1 MYSTQP
7 STLVS
12 SAPAVAAQGNAK
24 HGFDYEACQELMRG
38 GSKTFFA
45 ASRLLPRRVRGPAIA
60 LYAFCR
66 VADDAIDFSDDRV
79 TALAHLNERLRCVY
93 AGNPMAYE
101 PDRALAAVVREFDLP
116 LELVAALL
124 EGFEWDAEGRRY
136 ETIEDLLAYGARV
149 AGSVGAMMAV
159 VMRTRGEQALARA
172 CDLGVAMQL
181 TNIARDVGEDARF
194 GRLYMPLAWMRE
206 AGLEPDAWLA
216 EPVFD
221 HRVALVVDRLIKAAD
236 ELYQRSEHGIGQ
248 LPRDCRPASRAARLV
263 YAEIGRELEKAGHDS
278 VNYRAVVSGRRKLA
292 LLARAS
298 GAALIAP
305 ADPKLHFDALP
316 ANQFLVVAAKL
327 PQGDVPLQAKEAME
341 PKRRSFDERARWTTE
356 LFERLQLAEA
366 AKKPDKDAQAKAYA
380 KAHGHRVPQQSLTEQ
395 AQPHPALLT

>member
-1 MYSTQP
+1 MHKAQP
-7 STLVS
+7 SVVMPS
-12 SAPAVAAQGNAK
+12 SPGVADKANAK

-45 ASRLLPRRVRGPAIA
+45 ASRLLPSRVRGPAIA

-66 VADDAIDFSDDRV
+66 VADDAIDLSDDRV
-79 TALAHLNERLRCVY
+79 TALAALNERLRRVY
-93 AGNPMAYE
+93 AGDPMAYE

-136 ETIEDLLAYGARV
+136 ETIEDLQAYGARV

-159 VMRTRGEQALARA
+159 VMRTRSEQALARA

-194 GRLYMPLAWMRE
+194 GRLYLPLAWMRE
-206 AGLEPDAWLA
+206 AGLDPDGWLA
-216 EPVFD
+216 NPVFD
-221 HRVALVVDRLIKAAD
+221 SKIATVIDRLIKAAD

-248 LPRDCRPASRAARLV
+248 LPRDCRPAIRAARLV
-263 YAEIGRELEKAGHDS
+263 YAEIGRELEKAGLDS
-278 VNYRAVVSGRRKLA
+278 VNHRAVVSGKRKLA

-305 ADPKLHFDALP
+305 ADPKHHFAALP
-316 ANQFLVVAAKL
+316 ANQFLVAAAKL
-327 PQGDVPLQAKEAME
+327 PPGDTPDAPLE
-341 PKRRSFDERARWTTE
+341 PPRRSFEERARWTAD
-356 LFERLQLAEA
+356 LFERLARADAARSVSSQALSEA
-366 AKKPDKDAQAKAYA
+366 AYA
-380 KAHGHRVPQQSLTEQ
+380 KAHGHVSKHE
-395 AQPHPALLT
+395 PAPCELATQG

>member
-1 MYSTQP
+1 
-7 STLVS
+7 
-12 SAPAVAAQGNAK
+12 
-24 HGFDYEACQELMRG
+24 MRG

-221 HRVALVVDRLIKAAD
+221 HRVASVVDRLIKAAD

-248 LPRDCRPASRAARLV
+248 LPRDCRPAIRAARLV

-327 PQGDVPLQAKEAME
+327 LQGDVPLQAKEAME

-395 AQPHPALLT
+395 SQPHPALLT

>member
-1 MYSTQP
+1 MHQAQP
-7 STLVS
+7 PVVTPS
-12 SAPAVAAQGNAK
+12 SASTAAQSNAK

-45 ASRLLPRRVRGPAIA
+45 ASRLLPSRVRGPAIA

-79 TALAHLNERLRCVY
+79 TALAALNERLRRVY
-93 AGNPMAYE
+93 AGDPMAYE

-136 ETIEDLLAYGARV
+136 ETIEDLQAYGARV

-159 VMRTRGEQALARA
+159 VMRTRSEQALARA

-194 GRLYMPLAWMRE
+194 GRLYLPLAWMRE

-216 EPVFD
+216 NPVFD
-221 HRVALVVDRLIKAAD
+221 SKIASVIDRLIKAAD
-236 ELYQRSEHGIGQ
+236 VLYQRSEHGIGQ
-248 LPRDCRPASRAARLV
+248 LPRDCRPAIRAARLV
-263 YAEIGRELEKAGHDS
+263 YAEIGRELEKAGLDS
-278 VNYRAVVSGRRKLA
+278 INHRAVVSGKRKLA

-305 ADPKLHFDALP
+305 ADPKHHFAALP
-316 ANQFLVVAAKL
+316 ANLFLVAAAKL
-327 PQGDVPLQAKEAME
+327 PLGDTPAALAE
-341 PKRRSFDERARWTTE
+341 PPRRSFEERARWTSE
-356 LFERLQLAEA
+356 LFERLERTDA
-366 AKKPDKDAQAKAYA
+366 ARNTSVQAQAAAYA
-380 KAHGHRVPQQSLTEQ
+380 KAHG
-395 AQPHPALLT
+395 QPHPRHVETQQVSAA

>member
-1 MYSTQP
+1 MFDAQP
-7 STLVS
+7 SVLTP
-12 SAPAVAAQGNAK
+12 SAAAVAAQSSIT

-45 ASRLLPRRVRGPAIA
+45 ASRLLPSRVRGPAIA

-79 TALAHLNERLRCVY
+79 TALAALNERLRRVY
-93 AGNPMAYE
+93 AGDPMAYE
-101 PDRALAAVVREFDLP
+101 PDRALAAVVREFNLP

-136 ETIEDLLAYGARV
+136 ETIEDLEAYSARV

-194 GRLYMPLAWMRE
+194 GRLYLPLAWMRE
-206 AGLEPDAWLA
+206 AGLDPDTWLQN
-216 EPVFD
+216 PMFD
-221 HRVALVVDRLIKAAD
+221 SRIASVVGRLINAAD
-236 ELYQRSEHGIGQ
+236 VLYQRSEHGIGQ
-248 LPRDCRPASRAARLV
+248 LPRDCRPAIRAARLV
-263 YAEIGRELEKAGHDS
+263 YAEIGRELEKAGLDS
-278 VNYRAVVSGRRKLA
+278 INHRAVVSGKRKLA

-298 GAALIAP
+298 GAAIIAP
-305 ADPKLHFDALP
+305 ADPKHHFDPLP
-316 ANQFLVVAAKL
+316 ANQFLVTAAKL
-327 PQGDVPLQAKEAME
+327 PVGDQAVAPEGSA
-341 PKRRSFDERARWTTE
+341 RRSFEERAQWTAE
-356 LFERLQLAEA
+356 LFERLERADA
-366 AKKPDKDAQAKAYA
+366 ARTQARMAA
-380 KAHGHRVPQQSLTEQ
+380 HARVHGHAERRAAASTEL
-395 AQPHPALLT
+395 AQHS

>member
-1 MYSTQP
+1 MHEAQP
-7 STLVS
+7 SVVTPS
-12 SAPAVAAQGNAK
+12 TASVAAQANAR

-45 ASRLLPRRVRGPAIA
+45 ASRLLPGRVRGPAIA

-66 VADDAIDFSDDRV
+66 VADDAIDFSTDRV
-79 TALAHLNERLRCVY
+79 TALAELNERLRRVY
-93 AGNPMAYE
+93 AGDPMAYE

-136 ETIEDLLAYGARV
+136 ETIKDLQAYGARV

-159 VMRTRGEQALARA
+159 VMRTRSEQALARA

-194 GRLYMPLAWMRE
+194 GRLYLPLAWMRD
-206 AGLEPDAWLA
+206 AGLEPDVWLA
-216 EPVFD
+216 NPVFD
-221 HRVALVVDRLIKAAD
+221 HRIALVIDRLIKAAD

-248 LPRDCRPASRAARLV
+248 LPRDCRPAIRAARLV
-263 YAEIGRELEKAGHDS
+263 YAEIGRELEKAGLDS
-278 VNYRAVVSGRRKLA
+278 INRRAVVSGKRKLA

-298 GAALIAP
+298 AAVLIAP
-305 ADPKLHFDALP
+305 ADPNVHLAPLP
-316 ANQFLVVAAKL
+316 ANLFLVEAAVQHGATATAAKPAKPTAASQPPRRTFEERAQWTADL
-327 PQGDVPLQAKEAME
+327 FLRLQQADAAKTPGADEQRRAYAHTHGRREPADVP
-341 PKRRSFDERARWTTE
+341 ST
-356 LFERLQLAEA
+356 
-366 AKKPDKDAQAKAYA
+366 
-380 KAHGHRVPQQSLTEQ
+380 QS
-395 AQPHPALLT
+395 

>member
-1 MYSTQP
+1 
-7 STLVS
+7 
-12 SAPAVAAQGNAK
+12 
-24 HGFDYEACQELMRG
+24 MRG

-124 EGFEWDAEGRRY
+124 EGFEWDAGGLRY

-221 HRVALVVDRLIKAAD
+221 HRVASVVDRLIKAAD

-248 LPRDCRPASRAARLV
+248 LPRDCRPAIRAARLV

-327 PQGDVPLQAKEAME
+327 LQGDVPLQAKEAME

-395 AQPHPALLT
+395 SQPHPALLT